1 MYGAAIAAHINQ
13 NMAARN
19 LSAKYVASESKVPE
33 STLSNYRTGKVDK
46 PNEEQVLRIFA
57 VLGDGPEVLYNIRK
71 QVDETAA
78 AEALLKARAK
88 DAELIDQIAEVIKA
102 GSMALLDQQA
112 DRMGAQQSEIL
123 HHADA
128 RIAEERQRASELNAK
143 VLQQC
148 KAEVE
153 RAKTECAREIEI
165 EKAHCQEKLDLMERM
180 YESRIEDLKAHN
192 AEMHNAD
199 VEHKGD
205 ITARVSFNRD
215 FLLSCVRN
223 LTATSILLGLTT
235 LFFGSYAIFAYTVF
249 DMADPTRGLHRE
261 THSIGPVAFVA
272 ALVLIIIAVS
282 RLLILFLNRP
292 KKKEKVEG

>member
-19 LSAKYVASESKVPE
+19 LSAKHVSSESKTPE
-33 STLSNYRTGKVDK
+33 STLSNYRTGKIEK

-57 VLGDGPEVLYNIRK
+57 VWGDGPEVLYNIRK

-78 AEALLKARAK
+78 AEARLKASAK
-88 DAELIDQIAEVIKA
+88 DKELIDQIAEVIKS

-112 DRMGAQQSEIL
+112 ERMGAQQSEIL
-123 HHADA
+123 QHADA
-128 RIAEERQRASELNAK
+128 RVEEERQRSAELNAK
-143 VLQQC
+143 VLKQC
-148 KAEVE
+148 QEEIQRTKAY
-153 RAKTECAREIEI
+153 CAHEIEV
-165 EKAHCQEKLDLMERM
+165 EKAHCQDKITMLERM
-180 YESRIEDLKAHN
+180 YESRIEDLRAYSVQ
-192 AEMHNAD
+192 MHNAD

-249 DMADPTRGLHRE
+249 DMADPTRGLHTE
-261 THSIGPVAFVA
+261 THSIGPVALIA
-272 ALVLIIIAVS
+272 AVMLIIIAVS

-292 KKKEKVEG
+292 KKKE

>member
-19 LSAKYVASESKVPE
+19 LSAKYVSSESQTPE
-33 STLSNYRTGKVDK
+33 STLSNYRTGKTEN

-57 VLGDGPEVLYNIRK
+57 VWGDGPDVLYNIRK
-71 QVDETAA
+71 QVDETAK

-88 DAELIDQIAEVIKA
+88 DAELIDQIAEVIKS

-112 DRMGAQQSEIL
+112 ERMGAQQSEIL
-123 HHADA
+123 QHADA
-128 RIAEERQRASELNAK
+128 RVAEERQRSAELNAK

-148 KAEVE
+148 KDEVE
-153 RAKTECAREIEI
+153 RAKSDCAREIAI
-165 EKAHCQEKLDLMERM
+165 EKAHCKDKLDLMERM
-180 YESRIEDLKAHN
+180 YESRIADLKSHS
-192 AEMHNAD
+192 EQLHNAD

-205 ITARVSFNRD
+205 ISARVSFNRD

-235 LFFGSYAIFAYTVF
+235 LFFGAYAIFAYTVF
-249 DMADPTRGLHRE
+249 EIADPSRGLHRE
-261 THSIGPVAFVA
+261 THSVGPVALVA
-272 ALVLIIIAVS
+272 ALVLIIVAVS

-292 KKKEKVEG
+292 KKKTEV